1 MPTSMPT
8 IEIVRTQPEQ
18 EVSIESVRPSSPLP
32 AVTPTGS
39 DDIDMNDLNV
49 PAYIR
54 RQREQEQRSG
64 SNVGMPRNEPP
75 VQPSVPVSS
84 SSEQSSF
91 NAPLKKAASGS
102 QPAFL
107 RKIMD

>member
-1 MPTSMPT
+1 
-8 IEIVRTQPEQ
+8 VRTQPEQ
-18 EVSIESVRPSSPLP
+18 EVSIESVRPASPLP
-32 AVTPTGS
+32 AVAPTGN

-54 RQREQEQRSG
+54 RQRDQEQRSG
-64 SNVGMPRNEPP
+64 GSVGMPRQEPP
-75 VQPSVPVSS
+75 VQPSVPVTPSN
-84 SSEQSSF
+84 EQSSF